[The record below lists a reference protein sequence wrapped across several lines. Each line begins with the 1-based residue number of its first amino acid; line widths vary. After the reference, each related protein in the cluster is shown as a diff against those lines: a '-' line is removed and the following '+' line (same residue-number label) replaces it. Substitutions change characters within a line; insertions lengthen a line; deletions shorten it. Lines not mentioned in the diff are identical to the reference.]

1 VLKLRKVELLGF
13 KSFCE
18 KTNIVFSGSGVTCII
33 GPNGCG
39 KSNVVDAISW
49 VLGEQSH
56 KMLRA
61 ERMSDC
67 IFNGTA
73 KRPPMGISE
82 VTLTLVDPELA
93 DAASKVLGEQP
104 PAAATA
110 ESPAEPQSGDA
121 SQAPTET
128 EPTAPAA
135 DSAPDSEIGSE
146 KLAKPWKKR
155 GAEKP
160 AVTVK
165 PGEVVVGRR
174 LYRSGQSEYLIN
186 GRVARLRDVQELFMG
201 MGLGPDSYAII
212 EQGRIG
218 QILNSRPMDR
228 RALIEEAAG
237 ITVYKTKRRLAEA
250 KLEAAKVNLSRV
262 NDILVEVEKQLASL
276 KRQASKARRYAELRD
291 EMRGLMRTVLASKA
305 RQLEIEAERLESVL
319 ADLVATEFEQTTSLR
334 ALETE
339 QEQLDVRNY
348 ELETEL
354 RQVHNLLNQSALELD
369 RAENRIAFNRE
380 QEAQIA
386 SRVDQL
392 AAEIAQA
399 ESQTSQVEARVTAH
413 RESVAQLREESSRLD
428 SHLQNFARQMEA
440 DAAEQASLDQLIA
453 NLRDA
458 ASRSGEDSVRAQV
471 ESLQAEDLA
480 ARISAE
486 HAQRENLRARLEPES
501 QQKTGLVRAAEFK
514 HREAESTA
522 FRLAEQVRNTQQT
535 LGALRNSLQE
545 AAQRSE
551 KVREDLASARARRGS
566 LEQILNERAYTA
578 EAVQKLF
585 SAAGGSGARGFRAVG
600 VLADYAEV
608 EEQYEGAVEQFL
620 RDELEYVVVETFDH
634 ARAGIG
640 LLRDEMGGRA
650 TFFVDSLRHLK
661 YEPKPEIAPLSSA
674 SVVSRFDR
682 LVDFRE
688 PLGPAAKQFLS
699 KLQSAYL
706 IATAAEAEKL
716 ARENPEQYFVTLDGT
731 CYHGRMVTGGRPG
744 EAGPLALKREL
755 RMHEAEVIHLE
766 HVVSEAQAEL
776 HQLEQ
781 DQQHTEAELQQK
793 LAEHVESERSRVS
806 AFHQLAQSRDE
817 AARAEAQLAEAQS
830 EVSRL
835 AAEAQQARM
844 RASDAHQASQQ
855 AFLSRTNAEQEA
867 AAASERLAV
876 LRGKFQAQQSEL
888 ASRREEFAAMAERL
902 ANAAALEFR
911 LTEEAEQSR
920 QRLAALVGQRDA
932 LLRDRAEHQASN
944 LQLAQQ
950 AAHHRSEK
958 EQFEQRKT
966 GLETQWNS
974 LRERAGVLDGELR
987 SKRESLEQLRANRSQ
1002 REIEKARNDS
1012 DREHLR
1018 QTCVAEANAQPEELI
1033 AQQEQ
1038 LLTGEELGASE
1049 TSYAEKKERLE
1060 SMGPVNMMALEEF
1073 QECDQRNAFLA
1084 RERDDLVQSIQNTQQ
1099 AITELDTVS
1108 RQKFEEAF
1116 TVINRNFSEAF
1127 RTLFGGGTGEMR
1139 LTEPDSSGDCGI
1151 DIAAQP
1157 PGKRLQNI
1165 LLLSGG
1171 EKALTALALLI
1182 AVFRFQ
1188 PSPFCI
1194 LDEVDAPLDEANVGR
1209 FNRMLLEMGEQTQF
1223 IIVTHNRKTME
1234 MGSVLYGVTMQE
1246 PGVSK
1251 LVSVRWEET
1260 AEGTQS
1266 TAA

>member
-1 VLKLRKVELLGF
+1 MLKLRKVELLGF

-93 DAASKVLGEQP
+93 DAVSKIFGEE
-104 PAAATA
+104 PAAGISPEPQLEAA
-110 ESPAEPQSGDA
+110 EPTSEAPTGLDAAAPSAKSAAAASDSPAE
-121 SQAPTET
+121 
-128 EPTAPAA
+128 
-135 DSAPDSEIGSE
+135 
-146 KLAKPWKKR
+146 KPVKFLKKR
-155 GAEKP
+155 SADKSSI
-160 AVTVK
+160 TIK

-237 ITVYKTKRRLAEA
+237 ITVYKTKRRLSEA

-305 RQLEIEAERLESVL
+305 HQLEDEAVRLESVIGEL
-319 ADLVATEFEQTTSLR
+319 IAGESAQSTTLHE
-334 ALETE
+334 LETE
-339 QEQLDVRNY
+339 QERLDVRNY
-348 ELETEL
+348 ELEGEL
-354 RQVHNLLNQSALELD
+354 RQLHNLLNQSTLELD
-369 RAENRIAFNRE
+369 RAENRISFNRE

-386 SRVDQL
+386 ARVSAL
-392 AAEIAQA
+392 AGEIAHA
-399 ESQTSQVEARVTAH
+399 EQQVAQIEVRLAAH
-413 RESVAQLREESSRLD
+413 RESVASLRAESSQLD
-428 SHLQNFARQMEA
+428 SHLQDCARKIES
-440 DAAEQASLDQLIA
+440 DASEQAGLEQLIA
-453 NLRDA
+453 SLREA

-486 HAQRENLRARLEPES
+486 HAQRESVRSRFEQES
-501 QQKTGLVRAAEFK
+501 LQKAEHVQAAESNHHK
-514 HREAESTA
+514 AESDA
-522 FRLAEQVRNTQQT
+522 LALAEQVRLTQQT
-535 LGALRNSLQE
+535 LASLRSAHQE
-545 AAQRSE
+545 TAQRNE
-551 KVREDLASARARRGS
+551 KVREELSAARARRGS
-566 LEQILNERAYTA
+566 LEQILNDRAYTA

-585 SAAGGSGARGFRAVG
+585 SAAGGNDKGFRAVG

-634 ARAGIG
+634 ARAGVS
-640 LLRDEMGGRA
+640 LLREEMGGRA

-661 YEPKPEIAPLSSA
+661 YEPKPESSPLSS
-674 SVVSRFDR
+674 SGVVSRFDR
-682 LVDFRE
+682 LVNFRE
-688 PLGPAAKQFLS
+688 PLGPAAKNFLS
-699 KLQSAYL
+699 RLQSAYL
-706 IATAAEAEKL
+706 IETAAEAEKF
-716 ARENPEQYFVTLDGT
+716 ARENPDQYFVTLDGT

-755 RMHEAEVIHLE
+755 RMHEAEVVHLE
-766 HVVSEAQAEL
+766 HVAVEMQAEL
-776 HQLEQ
+776 HRLEE
-781 DQQHTEAELQQK
+781 DQQRSEAALQQK
-793 LAEHVESERSRVS
+793 LGDHVEAEKSRVS
-806 AFHQLAQSRDE
+806 AFHQLAQARDE
-817 AARAEAQLAEAQS
+817 ASRAESQLAEVQS
-830 EVSRL
+830 EVARL
-835 AAEAQQARM
+835 AAEVAGART

-855 AFLSRTNAEQEA
+855 ALLSRTNADQKASVA
-867 AAASERLAV
+867 AERLGV
-876 LRGKFQAQQSEL
+876 LRGEFQTQQNEL

-902 ANAAALEFR
+902 ANATLLESR
-911 LTEEAEQSR
+911 LNEEAAQSGE
-920 QRLAALVGQRDA
+920 RLAVLVEQREALHRE
-932 LLRDRAEHQASN
+932 RAEREAAN
-944 LQLAQQ
+944 VQLEQQ
-950 AAHHRSEK
+950 AAHHRLEK
-958 EQFEQRKT
+958 DQFEQRKI

-974 LRERAGVLDGELR
+974 LRERAGVLDSELR
-987 SKRESLEQLRANRSQ
+987 GKRDSLEQLRANRSQ
-1002 REIEKARNDS
+1002 REVEKARNDS

-1018 QTCVAEANAQPEELI
+1018 QTCITEANAQPEELI
-1033 AQQEQ
+1033 AQQPQ
-1038 LLTGEELGASE
+1038 LLTGEELAVSE
-1049 TSYAEKKERLE
+1049 ASYAEKKDRIE
-1060 SMGPVNMMALEEF
+1060 SIGPVNMMALEEF
-1073 QECDQRNAFLA
+1073 QECDQRNSFLA

-1171 EKALTALALLI
+1171 EKAMTALALLI

-1209 FNRMLLEMGEQTQF
+1209 FNRMLTEMGAQTQF

-1260 AEGTQS
+1260 AERAKS